1 MDIAPQDERMVGAH
15 LESCESCA
23 KFHHQLQQVIMAA
36 EEVPLPDEMSPSP
49 PEALARNIMEGLPQ
63 PKSSPFAF
71 ISKLFAKKE
80 K

>member
-1 MDIAPQDERMVGAH
+1 MNCRRFRFLIQQRFDMDIAPQDERMVGAH

-49 PEALARNIMEGLPQ
+49 PEALARNIM
-63 PKSSPFAF
+63 
-71 ISKLFAKKE
+71 
-80 K
+80 